1 MALILIPRFVAL
13 TGHARDLKVAT
24 STITTMLAPGDTL
37 GRITT
42 DGDTVRA
49 EVVGP
54 TRPPSVQDVAAE
66 LSSAFDR
73 PVTVQLGWIP
83 VQTPQQEQKT
93 TPPPPLSELAPVV
106 EKWLAAQSL
115 SMQGLSLESGT
126 LVVATAGPR
135 PPQSSAKL
143 AAEIKE
149 KFDQQIPISV
159 GWTRTPE
166 DNGPTDDET
175 ALAAARTN
183 AANWAASRPG
193 VAVLEVA
200 GSAKAVSVTLIGDEK
215 PDVSE
220 LEAELRTTLPKA
232 IITIQWVSGGLLVNA
247 VPTSSSSPI
256 TSAAETSN
264 SSPKPS
270 PTPKSSSGPTSSTA
284 TAPVMTPPR

>member
-1 MALILIPRFVAL
+1 MATPCEPKSSDLPARLRF
-13 TGHARDLKVAT
+13 R
-24 STITTMLAPGDTL
+24 
-37 GRITT
+37 
-42 DGDTVRA
+42 
-49 EVVGP
+49 
-54 TRPPSVQDVAAE
+54 DVAAE

-83 VQTPQQEQKT
+83 VQTPQQGAEDDPASSAQRTGPGGRKVVGRT
-93 TPPPPLSELAPVV
+93 ISEHA
-106 EKWLAAQSL
+106 
-115 SMQGLSLESGT
+115 GLSLESGT

-159 GWTRTPE
+159 GGPVPR

-200 GSAKAVSVTLIGDEK
+200 GSAEAVSVTLIGDEK

-220 LEAELRTTLPKA
+220 LEAELRTTLPRQSSQFSGCRA
-232 IITIQWVSGGLLVNA
+232 VCWSTRSRRPAVAYNQRGGDVQLITGSR
-247 VPTSSSSPI
+247 VPHRSRALGRRP
-256 TSAAETSN
+256 AR
-264 SSPKPS
+264 
-270 PTPKSSSGPTSSTA
+270 
-284 TAPVMTPPR
+284 PRLRS